1 MSDSSAGQIV
11 GGVAGAVVG
20 FAAGGAVGAV
30 QGFSLG
36 YGIGG
41 AIDPPEGPTVSAVR
55 LEDLSFQSSTY
66 GAPIPRIYGAVG
78 AHGNVIYLE
87 NGKYKES
94 VSTEDQGGKGGG
106 GGASVETVT
115 YFATFAVSICEAVD
129 GAKISRLWLGG
140 KLFFNADS
148 GDIGT
153 AVQSN
158 KNAGSFKFYD
168 GTQTEPDPRIESV
181 VGIDNAESYEGT
193 AYIIFY
199 DLDLSEYGNG
209 LSGCPVKVEI
219 STNPQ
224 NQPVFLNSA
233 SQDFTGFGTF
243 EPYPASLDVS
253 GSVAS
258 MPNWDN
264 IYPPTSERTEYRQ
277 DFDSAVDS
285 RQSVVSPTGIP
296 PSGLNDTGEIYNTI
310 QELYGSFLDI
320 RYPTG
325 QFQIRNKRLSI
336 IVLGNLITKYNNQEY
351 QAPNAAGFA
360 VCVDSDGVYTY
371 TIDATK
377 ITRFDEG
384 LNIVNTMLHGLSI
397 NPSVSAGQ
405 VGMYTSNGLL
415 YVGYGLASGFTNYFS
430 VSDDLTGLI
439 NEFTVPPMENQ
450 NGTMEFA
457 VSNGVMS
464 RFNVDRIN
472 SRVLFDSYSLSGV
485 SSGGSALS
493 DVVTKI
499 VGDAGVEAQDIDT
512 SDINGEILS
521 GYIVTPKDA
530 RSALSS
536 LQTAFLF
543 DVIQDG
549 YKLKVVKRGGE
560 PVIEVPIGD
569 LGAKKEGSATD
580 FILSKSREMDTQLPS
595 RIEVRYLDRAR
606 EYDTGSQYADFPT
619 VAVNEKSIEVPI
631 VLTSNQAA
639 RLADVLIQAAWIE
652 RDKFSFSLPQK
663 YLELKV
669 SDNIKIND
677 NGRIYQIRLSSRSES
692 QNQIINFTGSL
703 SRPALYE
710 SDAVGAD
717 GVEPDET
724 VNYLGDSEVD
734 LIDAPMILNSLDLSG
749 FVAAMNGKASW
760 PGGSLFRSYDSGQTY
775 SNIQSFVSSPPK
787 GTAINTL
794 SPSHGFVIE
803 RGTELKLNNVSGD
816 FFSVSEAQLMSGSNW
831 CFYGADGRWEV
842 IRYMS
847 AENKP
852 DGSVVLSGF
861 IRGHRGT
868 EWATGLHSEG
878 DVVIYVG
885 GSASQFVGSEIDR
898 IGMQSQYKA
907 VTIGQPVPDAESFG
921 FTYKGVNLKPLSP
934 VIPLAN
940 KISDWIISCTTR
952 TRYQGNFW
960 VSGVQPQNESS
971 LIYELDILN
980 VDNVVRTIRSSS
992 PDFVYTIAQ
1001 QVEDFGSEQDEIKS
1015 NCYQVS
1021 SRVGR
1026 GRALLIEGSPSPVL
1040 ARYWRMSVVQNQTGA
1055 GFTVCPE
1062 MQFFDSAGNVIP
1074 AIGAGFSSS
1083 NFSPS
1088 DGPANAFDGIPT
1100 TQWASVS
1107 SDASPFLGFVFDV
1120 GVSVASI
1127 SWQGWHF
1134 TGQSQAAIYNAQ
1146 FQVSDDGLVWQDIG
1160 QPITGE
1166 TGWAAFEVRNFA
1178 IQ

>member
-1 MSDSSAGQIV
+1 M
-11 GGVAGAVVG
+11 
-20 FAAGGAVGAV
+20 
-30 QGFSLG
+30 
-36 YGIGG
+36 
-41 AIDPPEGPTVSAVR
+41 
-55 LEDLSFQSSTY
+55 
-66 GAPIPRIYGAVG
+66 
-78 AHGNVIYLE
+78 
-87 NGKYKES
+87 
-94 VSTEDQGGKGGG
+94 
-106 GGASVETVT
+106 
-115 YFATFAVSICEAVD
+115 SICEAVD
-129 GAKISRLWLGG
+129 GAKISKLWLGG

-148 GDIGT
+148 GDLGT
-153 AVQSN
+153 AIQSN
-158 KNAGSFKFYD
+158 KNGGKFKFYD
-168 GTQTEPDPRIESV
+168 GTQTEPDARIESI

-233 SQDFTGFGTF
+233 SQGFTGFGTF
-243 EPYPASLDVS
+243 EPYPASLNVS

-264 IYPPTSERTEYRQ
+264 NYPPTSERTEYRQ
-277 DFDSAVDS
+277 DFDSAVNS
-285 RQSVVSPTGIP
+285 SQSVVSPTGIP

-336 IVLGNLITKYNNQEY
+336 IVLGNLITKSNNQEY
-351 QAPNAAGFA
+351 QAPGAAGFA

-405 VGMYTSNGLL
+405 VGMYTSSGLL
-415 YVGYGLASGFTNYFS
+415 YVGYGLALGFTNYFN
-430 VSDDLTGLI
+430 VSDDLTGSI

-464 RFNVDRIN
+464 RFTVDRIN

-485 SSGGSALS
+485 SSGGSALP

-499 VGDAGVEAQDIDT
+499 VGDAGIEAQDIDT

-560 PVIEVPIGD
+560 PVVDVPIGD
-569 LGAKKEGSATD
+569 LGAKKEGAATD

-619 VAVNEKSIEVPI
+619 AAVNEKSIEIPI
-631 VLTSNQAA
+631 VLTANQAA
-639 RLADVLIQAAWIE
+639 KLADVLIQASWIE

-663 YLELKV
+663 YLNLKV

-677 NGRIYQIRLSSRSES
+677 NGKIYQIRLSSRSES
-692 QNQIINFTGSL
+692 QNQIIDFTGSL
-703 SRPALYE
+703 SRPALYD

-724 VNYLGDSEVD
+724 VDYLGDSEVD
-734 LIDAPMILNSLDLSG
+734 LIDAPMILNSLDSSG
-749 FVAAMNGKASW
+749 FVAAMSGKASW

-794 SPSHGFVIE
+794 APSHGFVIE
-803 RGTELKLNNVSGD
+803 RDTGLTLNNVNGD

-847 AENKP
+847 AETKP

-868 EWATGLHSEG
+868 EWTTGLHSEG
-878 DVVIYVG
+878 DIVIYVG

-898 IGMQSQYKA
+898 VGMESQYKA
-907 VTIGQPVPDAESFG
+907 VTIGQPVSDAEGFG
-921 FTYKGVNLKPLSP
+921 FTYRGVNLKPLSP
-934 VIPLAN
+934 VLPKAN
-940 KISDWIISCTTR
+940 LTGAAWSISATPR
-952 TRYQGNFW
+952 TRYQGSFW
-960 VSGVQPQNESS
+960 VSGVQPQDEQQLSYS
-971 LIYELDILN
+971 LDIRG
-980 VDNVVRTIRSSS
+980 DNGEVVRTKNSSLLS
-992 PDFVYTIAQ
+992 FDYTESEQI
-1001 QVEDFGSEQDEIKS
+1001 EDFGEPQTSIIVSMRQISE
-1015 NCYQVS
+1015 
-1021 SRVGR
+1021 RVG
-1026 GRALLIEGSPSPVL
+1026 GGYDLNAS
-1040 ARYWRMSVVQNQTGA
+1040 
-1055 GFTVCPE
+1055 
-1062 MQFFDSAGNVIP
+1062 
-1074 AIGAGFSSS
+1074 FSSS
-1083 NFSPS
+1083 GENQFYDKLMTQNPWGYWKLQELSGVALDSSGNERDGAIRGGMVSRESSYSFGRELYS
-1088 DGPANAFDGIPT
+1088 DGLTANTGISLPNIPASVINGSYTVGGWFSKDLDLTRTFSRFFEFSKGSSSDRQIFCQNNTDPTSPFYVQWFGGSFSGFQYTLSTPTNSNPINDLFFLVFVCTPTSKAIYINGQLVANALVDTLNYDSMDFTENYI
-1100 TQWASVS
+1100 VES
-1107 SDASPFLGFVFDV
+1107 SGADPEYMGAVTNFFILDKS
-1120 GVSVASI
+1120 
-1127 SWQGWHF
+1127 
-1134 TGQSQAAIYNAQ
+1134 
-1146 FQVSDDGLVWQDIG
+1146 
-1160 QPITGE
+1160 ITGVDITE
-1166 TGWAAFEVRNFA
+1166 LYEAGIIAP
-1178 IQ
+1178 